1 MTVEELRNM
10 QAFMKRVPVT
20 GEESI
25 AWCHVYSA
33 LQTELTRLTTPT
45 QVASQGEPTL

>member
-1 MTVEELRNM
+1 MTIQALRNI

-25 AWCHVYSA
+25 AWCQAWAELEAEMEALSA
-33 LQTELTRLTTPT
+33 SVSKLTVR
-45 QVASQGEPTL
+45 GESA